1 MKLTYNST
9 REELII
15 PEYGRNVQ
23 QMVKHA
29 VSISDR
35 EERNKC
41 ARAIINIMG
50 QLFPHLRDVDD
61 FRHKLWDHLFVMSE
75 FKLDVDAPYP
85 VPTAETFQAK
95 PRRVRYP
102 QSDIKYGHYGKTV
115 EDLIAKAIETTDEAE
130 RKEFTLAIANLMK
143 RNFVMWSQGSVK
155 DEVILADL
163 KNLSKGK
170 LQVADPAEL
179 VDTNK
184 LIQQANATSTNS
196 NSGPKKGKKSGSRN
210 KSRKKRN

>member
-29 VSISDR
+29 VSIPDR

-41 ARAIINIMG
+41 ARAIITIMG

-85 VPTAETFQAK
+85 VPTPDTFNAK
-95 PRRVRYP
+95 PRRVKYP
-102 QSDIKYGHYGKTV
+102 QSNIRYGHYGKTV
-115 EDLIAKAIETTDEAE
+115 EDLIAKAVETTDEQE

-143 RNFVMWSQGSVK
+143 RNFITWSQGSVK

-163 KNLSKGK
+163 KSLSKGK
-170 LQVADPAEL
+170 LDTDNIGEL
-179 VDTNK
+179 TDTNK
-184 LIQQANATSTNS
+184 LIQQTTTTSSSNS
-196 NSGPKKGKKSGSRN
+196 NSKKGKKSGSRN